1 MRTFKPL
8 HSYFSYSPAT
18 SLDISQKGLMAVGY
32 GSKVQVRVVRTC
44 LCRGCVVRNADIL
57 VVGYGSIVQVRV
69 VRTCLFRKCVVRNAD
84 ILVVGYGSKVQVRVV
99 RTCLC
104 RGCVVRNADI
114 LVVGYGSKV
123 QAHVVR
129 MCLLQCL
136 GLARTAYL
144 HTHFPAKLP
153 CIHSTYVC
161 QANSADE

>member
-1 MRTFKPL
+1 LNPSAGADNQIKVWDVRTFKPL

-84 ILVVGYGSKVQVRVV
+84 ILVVGYGSKVQ
-99 RTCLC
+99 
-104 RGCVVRNADI
+104 
-114 LVVGYGSKV
+114 
-123 QAHVVR
+123 AHVVR